1 MCQIDTFRG
10 KIKGKS
16 IRTCFK
22 NGNKTN
28 LAIDLR

>member
-16 IRTCFK
+16 IMTCFMH
-22 NGNKTN
+22 NNRTN